1 MALNICVSLPS
12 LMLLVFKIYD
22 FEKFIRSLGVVVR
35 VAKDLPAEVS
45 TGELKAVWVLN
56 RASEDY
62 MAAKIEPVFRTKRK
76 LRLATYLPSITM
88 RRAED
93 SRGNWCVS
101 NVDTTIYLTQFQW
114 HLSLDALRKIFPKTY
129 TKEGVMPA
137 DKKAKFLSSENYEF
151 EKVIDFYICSQSD
164 VFVPSVS
171 GLFYANAVGKRI
183 ASGKSQILVPAQVTV
198 SSALNFSFISPYISR
213 KNHFAYSCFC

>member
-1 MALNICVSLPS
+1 
-12 LMLLVFKIYD
+12 
-22 FEKFIRSLGVVVR
+22 
-35 VAKDLPAEVS
+35 
-45 TGELKAVWVLN
+45 
-56 RASEDY
+56 
-62 MAAKIEPVFRTKRK
+62 
-76 LRLATYLPSITM
+76 
-88 RRAED
+88 
-93 SRGNWCVS
+93 
-101 NVDTTIYLTQFQW
+101 
-114 HLSLDALRKIFPKTY
+114 
-129 TKEGVMPA
+129 MPA

-183 ASGKSQILVPAQVTV
+183 ASGKSQILVLAQVTV